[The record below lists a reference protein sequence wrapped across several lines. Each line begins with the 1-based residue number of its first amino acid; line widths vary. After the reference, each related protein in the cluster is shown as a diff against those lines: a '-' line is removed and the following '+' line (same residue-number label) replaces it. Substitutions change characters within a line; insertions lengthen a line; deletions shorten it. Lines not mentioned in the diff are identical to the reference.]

1 MDQDQQAAQRRRRQ
15 RRAARAIGLF
25 LTLVGL
31 VNLATALD
39 PDFPSRVVR
48 LESALGLQVR
58 AGTVG
63 SVVAA
68 TVLLLVG
75 RQLVR
80 GKRVAWWVAV
90 AAAAVVVAGHVVG
103 RRPVLAI
110 LPALALGMLVSS
122 RDAFPARPDP
132 ASRRRLLWLPALV
145 AFDVAFGAV
154 GLGLHRVRHGATL
167 SVPDVVVDSVR
178 GLVGL
183 SLRTPVRSTFAT
195 VFSDVLVALGL
206 LTAAWALFELLRP
219 VLDRTPA
226 PDDDALRSVV
236 GASGGTLDYFLL
248 RDDKRVVRVGGAA
261 LGYRYLSGV
270 GLATGD
276 PVGDPAAA
284 TAVFE
289 AFVAECDQHGWR
301 PAVVGTHERFRTAW
315 EAAGLSAVTLGDEAV
330 LQVADLRLSGRDRRS
345 LRQAVNRIGR
355 SFSFDL
361 VAVAD
366 LPPPERAELRHL
378 SDRWLGFQPERGFAM
393 ALGRIA
399 DPRDG
404 GVLVARARRDTDGE
418 LAAFLQL
425 VPCERGY
432 SLDVMR
438 RTRAAPNGLHD
449 YLIVRTAEALAEHGL
464 ERLSLNFAVM
474 RSLLAAGVV
483 LPWWQRPV
491 VPVLRLL
498 SRWFQIESLYR
509 FNAKFDPDW
518 EPRVL
523 VYRDPDDLPTVAI
536 AALQAEAFLPRFGRR
551 RR

>member
-1 MDQDQQAAQRRRRQ
+1 M
-15 RRAARAIGLF
+15 
-25 LTLVGL
+25 
-31 VNLATALD
+31 
-39 PDFPSRVVR
+39 
-48 LESALGLQVR
+48 
-58 AGTVG
+58 
-63 SVVAA
+63 
-68 TVLLLVG
+68 
-75 RQLVR
+75 
-80 GKRVAWWVAV
+80 
-90 AAAAVVVAGHVVG
+90 
-103 RRPVLAI
+103 
-110 LPALALGMLVSS
+110 
-122 RDAFPARPDP
+122 
-132 ASRRRLLWLPALV
+132 
-145 AFDVAFGAV
+145 
-154 GLGLHRVRHGATL
+154 
-167 SVPDVVVDSVR
+167 PDVVVDSVR

-226 PDDDALRSVV
+226 PDDDALRAAV

-248 RDDKRVVRVGGAA
+248 RDDKRVVRTGGAA

-330 LQVADLRLSGRDRRS
+330 LQVADLRLSGRTASS

-474 RSLLAAGVV
+474 RSLLAADVV